1 MGTRKAG
8 APAPQHPARL
18 LTGVYALATLVA
30 LVLTVLARR
39 RPHPLLGEEVFGLV
53 NVPVAP
59 TVVSVVVLAL
69 ATRALLGRK
78 RIGLWFV
85 AAFQVLG
92 IYLGLAA
99 LAPGL
104 RLPFARMWESRG
116 DLGRGLDVVAM
127 GVATVALGWLWRTRN
142 DFTGRLQRGSWW
154 LALGAL
160 LTGAGVTLAI
170 AWLLLGAVGAP
181 GSQVETLIGTVL
193 EAFGGVSHRT
203 LVRVPGWVV
212 EVVAGCAGLTII
224 AGVVLFLASARPRS
238 RWSPDREVA
247 LRGLLARHGA
257 DDSLGYFA
265 TRRDKAS
272 VFSPDG
278 RAAVTYRVVAG
289 VSLASSDPVGHRD
302 SWQGAIDAWRAEARE
317 FGWLPAVLGASEQ
330 GARAYAAAGGMRVL
344 LLGDEAVLDP
354 ARFDVRRTSMSAVRH
369 GVKRA
374 ARTGVVVRVRRQHEI
389 GRGELAEIADRAEA
403 WRAGESERG
412 FSMALGR
419 AADPADA
426 NLLYVTAHATLPT
439 GGGDLVGLLS
449 FVPWGRSGA
458 SLDVMRRSPDAPN
471 GVTELM
477 VTELMQR
484 CGQLGLRR
492 ISLNFCLFRAVFA
505 DAERIGSGSL
515 TRVGASVLG
524 LLDRFWQLERLYR
537 SNARYAPSWQPR
549 FLCYDDAVSLPQV
562 AFAAGAVEGFLP
574 WPSRSPARIDLDAD
588 HLAQIATATSEPG
601 HADDSIRRRTEQVRH
616 RIATLHRMRT
626 AGLEAYPVAATTVR
640 TTPIGELSLSASTDE
655 RHSVVGR
662 VRDLRDHGG
671 VAFATLVEGPDAI
684 QVVLEAARLGR
695 PCLDAFTSFADVG
708 DLVRVDGATGLSRSG
723 TPSLLATTW
732 RMEAKAL
739 HPVPFRSFEDPTA
752 RARQRTTDLL
762 VHPGDVTLLR
772 RRSAVVASIRRTL
785 TDAGFLE
792 VETPMLQTVHGGAT
806 ARPFRTF
813 SNAYGVD
820 LSLRIAPELH
830 LKRLLVAGLG
840 PVFELGRSFRNEGA
854 DATHNPEFTS
864 LEAYQPHT
872 DYTTMRHLTE
882 RLVKAAARSVHGREV
897 IPLPDADTVRA
908 GTDGVALVDVS
919 GEWPVVSVL
928 DAVSTAVG
936 CHITLDTDLDAL
948 LALAGEHGI
957 VPRPDMR
964 AGAVIEELY
973 AELVEPATLSPT
985 FYTDFPVETSPLTRP
1000 HRSEAGLVERWDLV
1014 VAGMEVG
1021 TAYSELTDPLD
1032 QRARLTEQSLRAAAG
1047 DPEAMEVDEDFLH
1060 ALELGMPPSGGL
1072 GIGVDRLVMV
1082 LTNTPI
1088 RSVLTFPFVRPMPR
1102 TGSDEEVNRAWS

>member
-8 APAPQHPARL
+8 APAPQRPARL

-30 LVLTVLARR
+30 LALTVLARR

-92 IYLGLAA
+92 MYVGLVAA
-99 LAPGL
+99 APGL
-104 RLPFARMWESRG
+104 RLPFTRMWESRG

-127 GVATVALGWLWRTRN
+127 GVATVALWWLWRIRN

-160 LTGAGVTLAI
+160 LVGAGVTLGL

-181 GSQVETLIGTVL
+181 GSQVETLVGTVL
-193 EAFGGVSHRT
+193 EAFGGVSRRA
-203 LVRVPGWVV
+203 LVRVPEWVA
-212 EVVAGCAGLTII
+212 EVVAGCAGLTIV
-224 AGVVLFLASARPRS
+224 AGVVLFLGSARPRS

-257 DDSLGYFA
+257 ADSLGYFA

-302 SWQGAIDAWRAEARE
+302 SWQGAIQAWRAEARE
-317 FGWLPAVLGASEQ
+317 FGWVTAVLGASEQ
-330 GARAYAAAGGMRVL
+330 GARAHAAAGGMRVL
-344 LLGDEAVLDP
+344 RLGDEAVLDP
-354 ARFDVRRTSMSAVRH
+354 ARFDVRSTSMSPTRHAVR
-369 GVKRA
+369 RA
-374 ARTGVVVRVRRQHEI
+374 ARAGIVVQVRRQHEI

-403 WRAGESERG
+403 WRAGETERG

-419 AADPADA
+419 TADPADGDV
-426 NLLYVTAHATLPT
+426 LHVTAHTAEPT
-439 GGGDLVGLLS
+439 HSGDLVGVLS
-449 FVPWGRSGA
+449 LVPWGRSGA

-492 ISLNFCLFRAVFA
+492 ISLNFCMFRAVFE

-537 SNARYAPSWQPR
+537 SNERYAPSWQPR

-574 WPSRSPARIDLDAD
+574 WPSRSPARIDLDAE
-588 HLAQIATATSEPG
+588 HLAQLARATSEPVG
-601 HADDSIRRRTEQVRH
+601 MEPSGPRRTEQVRH
-616 RIATLHRMRT
+616 RIATLDRMRA
-626 AGLEAYPVAATTVR
+626 AGIEAYPAGATTVR
-640 TTPIGELSLSASTDE
+640 TTPIAHVHETAPTD
-655 RHSVVGR
+655 RQLSVVGR

-671 VAFATLVEGPDAI
+671 VVFVTLADGADAT
-684 QVVLEAARLGR
+684 QVVLEASRMGR
-695 PCLDAFTSFADVG
+695 PCLEAFTSFADVG
-708 DLVRVDGATGLSRSG
+708 DLVRVDGATGVSRSG

-739 HPVPFRSFEDPTA
+739 HPVPFRSFGDPTA

-762 VHPGDVTLLR
+762 VHPGDVALLR

-785 TDAGFLE
+785 DDAGFLE
-792 VETPMLQTVHGGAT
+792 VETPMLHTVHGGAS

-830 LKRLLVAGLG
+830 LKKLLVAGFG
-840 PVFELGRSFRNEGA
+840 PVFELGRNFRNEGA

-864 LEAYQPHT
+864 LEVYEPHA

-897 IPLPDADTVRA
+897 IPLPSADTVRA

-919 GEWPVVSVL
+919 GEWPVVKVL
-928 DAVSTAVG
+928 DAVSAAVG
-936 CHITLDTDLDAL
+936 RAITLDTDLDVL
-948 LALAGEHGI
+948 LGLAEGHGI
-957 VPRPDMR
+957 ALRPEMR
-964 AGAVIEELY
+964 GGAVIEQLY
-973 AELVEPATLSPT
+973 AELVEPVTLRPT

-1000 HRSEAGLVERWDLV
+1000 HRTEAGLAERWDLV

-1021 TAYSELTDPLD
+1021 TAYSELTDPVD

-1047 DPEAMEVDEDFLH
+1047 DVEAMEVDEDFLH

-1072 GIGVDRLVMV
+1072 GVGVDRLVML

-1088 RSVLTFPFVRPMPR
+1088 RSVLTFPFVRPLPAAGTDR
-1102 TGSDEEVNRAWS
+1102 EVSMAWS